1 MERFIRGQNVELYR
15 RILERVTEQ
24 SHRQTILK
32 LLDEEQQKQKDAG
45 DPI

>member
-24 SHRQTILK
+24 LHRQTILK